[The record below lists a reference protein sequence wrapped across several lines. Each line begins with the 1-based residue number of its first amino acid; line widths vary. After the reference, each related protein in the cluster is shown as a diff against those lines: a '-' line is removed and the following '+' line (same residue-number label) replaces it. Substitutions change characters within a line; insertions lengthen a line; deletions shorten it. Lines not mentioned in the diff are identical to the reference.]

1 MAVEEQAKLLLEEV
15 SSNARYFSIKASRL
29 AGRHRMWTAIQTGSI
44 AASIA
49 PLLWEDSSGR
59 GVIVSIILL
68 LGALLSSIWSLTRNH
83 AEQFAA
89 AIWASDRCDQ
99 IGSRRAEATSRH
111 SIRRLGG
118 AGHSPMGSP
127 HEDPVPLDERYASR
141 RSSMEQRPPA
151 EGREPVG
158 GSAGGRAERRI
169 RRPPRPQPPRPRPP
183 RPNPGDGSE
192 GLLEGWT
199 PRLPPPQPRPPRPQP
214 KPPRPR
220 PGDDPQFAGEER
232 PPRPEPKQ
240 PQQPQQPQQPRQPRQ
255 PQTRPPR
262 PQSHAAKATRPDAGS
277 SRRRRRSAAAATP
290 LPQPPGPRPPN
301 GHWALRYISPQ

>member
-99 IGSRRAEATSRH
+99 IEVDVRKLLLDIRSGASEEQAIRQWAALTKTLYHSTNATLRAGLRWNKGLLQKAENQSAEA
-111 SIRRLGG
+111 L
-118 AGHSPMGSP
+118 A
-127 HEDPVPLDERYASR
+127 
-141 RSSMEQRPPA
+141 
-151 EGREPVG
+151 
-158 GSAGGRAERRI
+158 AER
-169 RRPPRPQPPRPRPP
+169 
-183 RPNPGDGSE
+183 S
-192 GLLEGWT
+192 
-199 PRLPPPQPRPPRPQP
+199 
-214 KPPRPR
+214 
-220 PGDDPQFAGEER
+220 GE
-232 PPRPEPKQ
+232 
-240 PQQPQQPQQPRQPRQ
+240 
-255 PQTRPPR
+255 
-262 PQSHAAKATRPDAGS
+262 
-277 SRRRRRSAAAATP
+277 
-290 LPQPPGPRPPN
+290 
-301 GHWALRYISPQ
+301 